1 MKNLFESI
9 DDAIV
14 DLKSG
19 RRVKDGL
26 QVVLLFLVLKVDA
39 ESDGIGL
46 TTEMLQETGAPEI
59 TYLKWEGSIRRH
71 NPDCLVVTM
80 VDYNDVPR
88 EVRIPYD
95 MLQKH
100 NTPSTPSR
108 RSMTGDEI
116 RSEYDES
123 VAFCFDSFFEG
134 VRAAEA
140 FHGITS

>member
-46 TTEMLQETGAPEI
+46 TTEMLQEI
-59 TYLKWEGSIRRH
+59 TYLKWEGSIHRH

-108 RSMTGDEI
+108 RSMTGVVI
-116 RSEYDES
+116 
-123 VAFCFDSFFEG
+123 
-134 VRAAEA
+134 
-140 FHGITS
+140 

>member
-71 NPDCLVVTM
+71 TPDCLLVTM

-100 NTPSTPSR
+100 NTPPNQT
-108 RSMTGDEI
+108 MTIFNEL
-116 RSEYDES
+116 
-123 VAFCFDSFFEG
+123 G
-134 VRAAEA
+134 VV
-140 FHGITS
+140 I